1 MAMFKDS
8 DITAAMIQ
16 EKFPAVAAEIV
27 AGASSQ
33 NSGIEITAES
43 IRVSHPDIVAAIE
56 SEARANVEASITTA
70 VTAENARIASIQ
82 ALSQPGYESIITAA
96 LADTSVSADQ
106 VKIQMFDAINE
117 KRTSTASLHSADG
130 ESLGKDLISLGGG
143 SADGGDTN
151 VSDDDKAAAAM
162 AEAGKKARGEM

>member
-1 MAMFKDS
+1 MMYKET

-27 AGASSQ
+27 ASM
-33 NSGIEITAES
+33 SGSVESFTITADSLRE
-43 IRVSHPDIVAAIE
+43 SHPDIVASIE

-96 LADTSVSADQ
+96 LADTSVGADQ
-106 VKIQMFDAINE
+106 VKIKMFDAINE

-130 ESLGKDLISLGGG
+130 ASLGQDLIKLGGG

-151 VSDDDKAAAAM
+151 VSDDEKAAAAM

>member
-1 MAMFKDS
+1 MYKDA

-16 EKFPAVAAEIV
+16 EKFPSVAAEIV
-27 AGASSQ
+27 ANSISSGDI
-33 NSGIEITAES
+33 SPITAET
-43 IRVSHPDIVAAIE
+43 IRTSHPDIVAAIE

-96 LADTSVSADQ
+96 LADTSVGADQ

-130 ESLGKDLISLGGG
+130 ASLGQDLIELGGG

-151 VSDDDKAAAAM
+151 VSDDEKAAAAM